1 MTMNLRILLPALAML
16 VFLAAPAR
24 AQLPPEVQGD
34 LLVDKITEAIA
45 AKNYAHAERLFRD
58 YEALELPIPAPLMV
72 HRALVYYQLG
82 RAEQA
87 LETLEAYLSVAD
99 RGSAGYARALKMYKD
114 IEKAKAEKERLRA
127 GLWDAAQNGDADR
140 VALLINDGADINAT
154 DEESGGTPLHRAA
167 EKDSLNVATLLINNG
182 ADINAKNKN
191 GDTPLNWTAEED
203 SLNVATLLINNGADI
218 NAKNKDGYTSLHRA
232 AEKDSLNV
240 ATLLINNGA
249 DINAKNKNGDTPL
262 SVAKSDEMKAL
273 LPKRKNRG
281 GGAGTGNAK

>member
-191 GDTPLNWTAEED
+191 GDTPL
-203 SLNVATLLINNGADI
+203 
-218 NAKNKDGYTSLHRA
+218 
-232 AEKDSLNV
+232 
-240 ATLLINNGA
+240 
-249 DINAKNKNGDTPL
+249 